1 MLVLREKTNH
11 ISIWIFIINVMK
23 GVSLSTHLKVV
34 FYMKCWIPP
43 RSCSFQLTQCWSTPT
58 RRTNVYHDWFRD
70 SGNKKTFLTQT
81 LHRKM
86 LKLLCKIKKIFCL
99 RRDTNLT
106 SLGKL
111 LQSYFVTITRML
123 TNISLMKFQVRYL
136 ALFLLFSV
144 IEGFE
149 WFWMGSLQKNIQLM
163 LEFLN
168 APFLVLHFSY
178 YTLMTFLMM
187 LSVILLS
194 ILSILSVIS
203 RAISRKN

>member
-1 MLVLREKTNH
+1 
-11 ISIWIFIINVMK
+11 
-23 GVSLSTHLKVV
+23 
-34 FYMKCWIPP
+34 
-43 RSCSFQLTQCWSTPT
+43 
-58 RRTNVYHDWFRD
+58 
-70 SGNKKTFLTQT
+70 
-81 LHRKM
+81 M
-86 LKLLCKIKKIFCL
+86 LKLLCKIKKNFCL

-149 WFWMGSLQKNIQLM
+149 WFWMGSLHKNIQLM
-163 LEFLN
+163 LEFLK

-178 YTLMTFLMM
+178 YILMTFLMM
-187 LSVILLS
+187 LSVILPSMLK
-194 ILSILSVIS
+194 ILLNSMCDRHLICVSNLNRLLNLNVIYETLDWG
-203 RAISRKN
+203 